1 MAFFPD
7 QITKEHILKAVSK
20 IEEEQIDLIPST
32 RWVVEINGK
41 TYPPKEV
48 MRYAHEAMNGEKL
61 WENIGGGEPTNKY
74 LMKFGFEIKEKGNAI
89 NKIIET
95 YKKHIQENGFEDE
108 IYKWELL
115 DKYHGQPSLKDDIIM
130 KILEINYSNLIYQ
143 MSSAVIKHLANDRPF
158 ELREC
163 LLFLFDEQKP
173 LQDRINYYSS
183 ETLKVYRQLI
193 HDSKLSHHQD
203 ERTIATFLTFKY
215 PEKYSFYKNSFYQGF
230 CKLLGVKAKPKGQ
243 KYVHY
248 LELLSHFIE
257 EYIITDEELLDLQ
270 KNKFPS
276 TLTID
281 VNHNILAQ
289 DILYQIFDK
298 EIGQKRKYWRI
309 GTTDD
314 TGKSYWTDMKNNNRV
329 SIGWSE
335 TGDLSLYELSN
346 KNDVIQLFKEK
357 GFYKEDNRTLSK
369 KAGEFFNFYS
379 SIKNNDIILAQDG
392 QKVLGIGIVNG
403 EYLYDE
409 SIIFYHHLPVH
420 WINLNPELI
429 NRQGLRTTV
438 FPISE
443 LSVIDQIDKLISL
456 QNEPKKETMKTVSL
470 NQILYG
476 PPGTGKTYKLQHD
489 YVDKF
494 TILNKTELKDD
505 FIKNLIINATWW
517 EVIALILL
525 REGNLSVPQINQ
537 HPYLRIKH
545 EASNNN
551 NSGTMIWAMLQIHT
565 DPEAPN
571 VHYKN
576 RGEPYIFRKL
586 ENSVWQLDVNRCQM
600 DAPQI
605 EELNSKIEN
614 FKERQEQSVN
624 YRFTTFHQSYSY
636 EDFIEGIKPN
646 LSEEFTSDQSEI
658 GYVIEKGVFYR
669 CCDEACKLAGFVS
682 LKDCLENYTK
692 EQRIEK
698 FQKAQPFAFFIDE
711 INRANVSSVLGELIT
726 LIEEDKRL
734 SKRNELII
742 DELPYSKKP
751 FGVPPNLYII
761 GTMNTADRSVEAL
774 DAALRRRFSF
784 EEMPPRYDLEG
795 LDYEFEGFKS
805 SNILKT
811 INRRIEKILD
821 KDHLIGH
828 SYFIKNEDEDAK
840 SVLEKALFEKIIPLL
855 QEYFYGDIGKI
866 NLILGNG
873 FMTKENG
880 NNDIFPDSFY
890 DKAEYLER
898 EIYKLIPRNEVD
910 LKDAL
915 DKMKIISD

>member
-1 MAFFPD
+1 MTFSPGD
-7 QITKEHILKAVSK
+7 ITKEHIESAVKK
-20 IEEEQIDLIPST
+20 IEAEQIELIPST
-32 RWVVEINGK
+32 RWDVIINGK
-41 TYPPKEV
+41 TYPPKEI
-48 MRYAHEAMNGEKL
+48 MRYAHEAMNGEKI
-61 WENIGGGEPTNKY
+61 WERGGGPQTNTY
-74 LMKFGFEIKEKGNAI
+74 LERFGFEIKEKN
-89 NKIIET
+89 NPVQNIIQR
-95 YKKHIQENGFEDE
+95 YKVHIKENGFAGE

-115 DKYHGQPSLKDDIIM
+115 QQFEGKPTLGDNFKDDMI
-130 KILEINYSNLIYQ
+130 KIRFANLVYQ
-143 MSSAVIKHLANDRPF
+143 MAFPVMKHLTEERLEPY
-158 ELREC
+158 REC
-163 LLFLFDEQKP
+163 YSYLFDEDKP
-173 LQDRINYYSS
+173 LIDRVKNFSKR
-183 ETLKVYRQLI
+183 TLEIYREI
-193 HDSKLSHHQD
+193 VPEERFFHHHD
-203 ERTIATFLTFKY
+203 ERTIATLLTY
-215 PEKYSFYKNSFYQGF
+215 HNPHKYSFYKDSFYSQFCSLLNIKSKKKGEKLVHYYSLLNSFISEYI
-230 CKLLGVKAKPKGQ
+230 LVDD
-243 KYVHY
+243 
-248 LELLSHFIE
+248 ELLQLKADLLPKNVFQ
-257 EYIITDEELLDLQ
+257 DE
-270 KNKFPS
+270 
-276 TLTID
+276 
-281 VNHNILAQ
+281 NHLILAQ

-298 EIGQKRKYWRI
+298 GIGQRQKYWRI

-314 TGKSYWTDMKNNNRV
+314 TGKSYWDYMKNNNRV

-346 KNDVIQLFKEK
+346 KNDVILLFREK

-369 KAGEFFNFYS
+369 KAGEFFNFYG

-403 EYLYDE
+403 EYFYDE
-409 SIIFYHHLPVH
+409 TIIFYHHLPVR
-420 WINLNPELI
+420 WMVLNPELI
-429 NRQGLRTTV
+429 NKQGLRTTV

-443 LSVIDQIDKLISL
+443 LSIIDQIDKLISM
-456 QNEPKKETMKTVSL
+456 QDVTKKESMKAVSL

-494 TILNKTELKDD
+494 TILNKTESKDD

-614 FKERQEQSVN
+614 FKERQEQSLN
-624 YRFTTFHQSYSY
+624 YRFTTFHQSYAY

-646 LSEEFTSDQSEI
+646 LSEELTSDQSEI

-669 CCDEACKLAGFVS
+669 CCDEACKQAGFVS
-682 LKDCLENYTK
+682 LKDCLENYSK

-698 FQKAQPFAFFIDE
+698 FKKAQPYALFIDE

-726 LIEEDKRL
+726 LIEDDKRL
-734 SKRNELII
+734 SKRNEII
-742 DELPYSKKP
+742 VELPYSKKP

-795 LDYEFEGFKS
+795 LDYEIEGFKAG
-805 SNILKT
+805 NILKT

-828 SYFIKNEDEDAK
+828 SYFIKQHEEDAK
-840 SVLEKALFEKIIPLL
+840 TVLEKALFEKIIPLL

-873 FMTKENG
+873 FIEVEKDADNIFPKSNYE
-880 NNDIFPDSFY
+880 NNDYFERKIF
-890 DKAEYLER
+890 
-898 EIYKLIPRNEVD
+898 KLIPKEKVN
-910 LKDAL
+910 LKEAL
-915 DKMKIISD
+915 QLMEIIRD